1 MRVIRVVA
9 IWINRIGESDN
20 LFDIRG
26 RMRLGK
32 SIGSEE
38 GRKVS
43 SRKWWRNR
51 KVNGAMEGAAVS
63 AVLELYYSFDAPG
76 GFNAKRI
83 KRQLP
88 AGSCLCQ

>member
-1 MRVIRVVA
+1 MR
-9 IWINRIGESDN
+9 
-20 LFDIRG
+20 F
-26 RMRLGK
+26 GK
-32 SIGSEE
+32 SISSEE

-83 KRQLP
+83 KRQLS
-88 AGSCLCQ
+88 AGSCLCL